1 VLVVTTLG
9 EGQRARVLSRQDVRV
24 RDELTTYVESLDDL
38 LDLVQAWWELHWG
51 TELLGSDG

>member
-1 VLVVTTLG
+1 M
-9 EGQRARVLSRQDVRV
+9 LSRQDVRV

-51 TELLGSDG
+51 TELLGSDP